1 MMVIFKQI
9 SSYWRCI
16 LAFWSLMVVFAV
28 QPSYSHG
35 LRYHEFTSIDWRV
48 GMDASVVNCV
58 VQDNSGLIWM
68 GTNRGLYSFD
78 GYRAMHHSA
87 VSSAVEGGDGV
98 VYCALMV
105 DSVHLWLGT
114 DNGLVIFNTYT
125 DSFEPSPVAFPKDI
139 RAITRINGTSFW
151 VGSLNGLFRYDTST
165 KQLDKIIDPA
175 IPHQAVYSI
184 LRYDENNYFFGT
196 YNGLCRYNVPA
207 RKFSSVTLTAGK
219 GSINK
224 LVLSILPDYD
234 RRCIWVGIE
243 GGLYGYYPSSQQSI
257 EVPVLKGN
265 SVKSLLLDNQQ
276 CLWAGTDNGLYVYN
290 PSKGDHRVIRHNAL
304 NDRSLI
310 NNIVWS
316 VFADKE
322 QNIWLGTEAGVS
334 LYVYNNR
341 YKLHSVSEVTG
352 STEGN
357 QIISV
362 LSDSKGNVW
371 LGGTNGL
378 IKVGKDGEKTIWY
391 QQNNPQNPLPHNRVR
406 SIFEDADGDIWI
418 ATDGSICRYDP
429 RTLQFIRY
437 QIEDDSRGRNA
448 NWAYAICQD
457 ETRKLW
463 VATCLGGLFVVD
475 KQKLLASAGTTYVA
489 EQNYF
494 THGQNKGLSGDMLQ
508 FLSVDGDKNIWAA
521 TYRAGLNKIDRQNQ
535 AVLQFTSQNQA
546 NTLPSDDVTAM
557 VADGDRYVWVAL
569 RNQLLRMDTRS
580 FAVDPIV
587 DARLTNLVIN
597 SMVGDGKRI
606 WLSTPSGLFVVDKA
620 SLKVMR
626 VNVGG
631 NFFSSVHYSSYSQK
645 VVVGGLNEYVEFSPE
660 AVLMGEDQNQLFLTT
675 LWVNDRLVQT
685 NDTSTTNLQLSQS
698 IRYTKRIEL
707 PHNLNNLSFAFSE
720 LIYNQGQ
727 NVQYSYQLKGVDDD
741 WRYTS
746 GNNNRLS
753 YSNLRPGNYEF
764 LMSRI
769 GVDGRP
775 MDKPLTL
782 SVTIHHPWYS
792 TWWAKL
798 AYSILFVMLILAFV
812 NYFMVLNR
820 LRYERLEKIKTMEL
834 TAHKIDFL
842 TNISHELKTPLSL
855 IIGPLGKMM
864 EQVKNTPIKEQLSD
878 VRHNAMKMGSLIHQL
893 MEASRLETSGVGLI
907 VSKTDVVELT
917 RSVVSVFQKPLSDRE
932 VSVDVS
938 CNVEPCYIEADVLKL
953 EAILNNIL
961 SNAAKFAPNG
971 SGIFVTIEATDDAVN
986 LVVRDEGPGIDA
998 NDLPHVFERFYQSK
1012 RLLAQNKEGTGV
1024 GLSIVKEYVQL
1035 HRGTVQ
1041 VVSDGKRGTS
1051 VEVVLPIKQIAGEN
1065 DDLPQAS
1072 AKVQPF
1078 RPESAEMPLLL
1089 IVEDNLEILS
1099 FIAKS
1104 LSSEFRCITAH
1115 NGKLG
1120 LEAALE
1126 HLPDVIVTDIMMP
1139 VMDGMEMCRKLKENI
1154 ATSLTPV
1161 VMLTAKDD
1169 KNTELSG
1176 YRTGAD
1182 AFIAKPFEIGYL
1194 SDRLHQLLKGRK
1206 LLVQKARQEAII
1218 QPKDMEASSADERF
1232 LATITQIIESEITQ
1246 SDLNVNL
1253 LSEKSGYSAKQ
1264 VYRRIK
1270 SLTGQTAVDYIR
1282 SVRLKKAAML
1292 LSRKTFTVAEVMY
1305 MVGFSNHS
1313 YFAKRFYELFGKTP
1327 KEYMDGLN

>member
-1 MMVIFKQI
+1 MVTDLKM
-9 SSYWRCI
+9 RCFCW
-16 LAFWSLMVVFAV
+16 LRLFAVCLVMVVITN
-28 QPSYSHG
+28 QPLYSHG
-35 LRYHEFTSIDWRV
+35 LRYHEFSSIDWRL

-98 VYCALMV
+98 VYCGLMV

-114 DNGLVIFNTYT
+114 DNGLVIFNSYT
-125 DSFEPSPVAFPKDI
+125 DSFEPPPVKFPKDI

-151 VGSLNGLFRYDTST
+151 VGSLNGLFRYDSLT
-165 KQLDKIIDPA
+165 KHLEKMTDPA

-184 LRYDENNYFFGT
+184 LRYDEDNYYFGT
-196 YNGLCRYNVPA
+196 YNGLCSYNVPSG
-207 RKFSSVTLTAGK
+207 KFSPVTLNTGK

-224 LVLSILPDYD
+224 LVLSLLPDYD

-243 GGLYGYYPSSQQSI
+243 GGLYGYCPSTQKVM
-257 EVPVLKGN
+257 EVPILKGN
-265 SVKSLLLDNQQ
+265 SVKSLFLDNQK
-276 CLWAGTDNGLYVYN
+276 CLWAGTDNGLYVYE
-290 PSKGDHRVIRHNAL
+290 PSKGEHRLIRHSAL

-341 YKLHSVSEVTG
+341 YKLQSVSEVTG

-357 QIISV
+357 QIISI
-362 LSDSKGNVW
+362 LTDSKGTVW

-378 IKVGKDGEKTIWY
+378 IKVGKDGEKSVWY
-391 QQNNPQNPLPHNRVR
+391 QQNNPQYPLPHNRVR

-418 ATDGSICRYDP
+418 ATDGSICLYDP
-429 RTLQFIRY
+429 KTSQFIRF
-437 QIEDDSRGRNA
+437 QIEDASRLRNA

-475 KQKLLASAGTTYVA
+475 KQQLLALRGGTYLA
-489 EQNYF
+489 ERNYF
-494 THGQNKGLSGDMLQ
+494 TDGDANSLSGDMLQ

-535 AVLQFTSQNQA
+535 SVLNFTAKNQTLA
-546 NTLPSDDVTAM
+546 LPSDDVTAM
-557 VADGDRYVWVAL
+557 VSDGDRYVWVAL
-569 RNQLLRMDTRS
+569 RNQLMRMDTRS
-580 FAVDPIV
+580 FSIETIV

-597 SMVGDGKRI
+597 SMAGDGKRI
-606 WLSTPSGLFVVDKA
+606 WLSTESGLFVVDKA

-626 VNVGG
+626 VKVGG
-631 NFFSSVHYSSYSQK
+631 SFFSSVHFSPNTNK
-645 VVVGGLNEYVEFSPE
+645 VVVGGLNEYVEFDPE
-660 AVLMGEDQNQLFLTT
+660 TILASEDQNRLFLTT
-675 LWVNDRLVQT
+675 LWVNDRVVKV
-685 NDTSTTNLQLSQS
+685 NDTSAVGQHLNQS
-698 IRYTKRIEL
+698 IRFAKSIDL
-707 PHNLNNLSFAFSE
+707 PHHLNNLSFAFSE
-720 LIYNQGQ
+720 LVYNQGQ
-727 NVQYSYQLKGVDDD
+727 NVQYAYQLAGVDDD

-753 YSNLRPGNYEF
+753 YNNLRPGSYQL

-775 MDKPLTL
+775 MVNPLTFGI
-782 SVTIHHPWYS
+782 TIHHPWYS

-798 AYSILFVMLILAFV
+798 VYSVLFVMLILAFV

-864 EQVKNTPIKEQLSD
+864 EQVKNTPIKEQLAE
-878 VRHNAMKMGSLIHQL
+878 VRHNAMKMGALIHQL
-893 MEASRLETSGVGLI
+893 MDAGRQETSGFGLI
-907 VSKTDVVELT
+907 VTKTDVVEFV
-917 RSVVSVFQKPLSDRE
+917 RSVVSVFQKPLADR
-932 VSVDVS
+932 DITLKLQCNPDS
-938 CNVEPCYIEADVLKL
+938 CVIEADVLKL
-953 EAILNNIL
+953 EAILNNIM

-971 SGIFVTIEATDDAVN
+971 TTISVTVSVN
-986 LVVRDEGPGIDA
+986 DESVMLSIADQGPGIDA
-998 NDLPHVFERFYQSK
+998 NDLPHVFERFYQSR

-1041 VVSDGKRGTS
+1041 VFSDGKSGTT
-1051 VEVVLPIKQIAGEN
+1051 VEVVLPMKQIAGESE
-1065 DDLPQAS
+1065 DVPMQVDI
-1072 AKVQPF
+1072 VQPKGLNS
-1078 RPESAEMPLLL
+1078 PEKPLLL

-1104 LSSEFRCITAH
+1104 LSNEFRCITAH

-1126 HLPDVIVTDIMMP
+1126 QLPDAIVTDIMMP

-1154 ATSLTPV
+1154 ATSIIPI

-1182 AFIAKPFEIGYL
+1182 AFIAKPLKLVIWPIGCTN
-1194 SDRLHQLLKGRK
+1194 S
-1206 LLVQKARQEAII
+1206 
-1218 QPKDMEASSADERF
+1218 
-1232 LATITQIIESEITQ
+1232 
-1246 SDLNVNL
+1246 
-1253 LSEKSGYSAKQ
+1253 
-1264 VYRRIK
+1264 
-1270 SLTGQTAVDYIR
+1270 
-1282 SVRLKKAAML
+1282 
-1292 LSRKTFTVAEVMY
+1292 
-1305 MVGFSNHS
+1305 
-1313 YFAKRFYELFGKTP
+1313 
-1327 KEYMDGLN
+1327 